1 MNAKRII
8 AGISALLL
16 LLTSCKESG
25 SGSETEKAA
34 LTAASIQETGPVTEE
49 QPAAEPIT
57 LTLASYSSNYIPVV
71 NEFNTSQ
78 PEYHIEIVD
87 YSKDNT
93 VSKENALKQINAE
106 LASGEGPDLFYLW
119 KLGMSNAIYGSKGY
133 LEDLLPY
140 IDQDPELSREDF
152 VESLLEGAKIDGKL
166 YGTIPSFSIFTMFG
180 PESQLSQYQ
189 LGTFSDL
196 LEVAQTHGGM
206 SALLNQDY
214 DATSFLYTIV
224 QIASDE
230 FIDFGTMTADFDNDN
245 FRALLNLCLQFDD
258 ASSTSQEPG
267 ILNLYTINSFMEV
280 QYYEA
285 LYGEPIIFVGCPGA
299 TEANSYF
306 IDVMDQYGINVN
318 SAHKEGAWRF
328 IRMLFTEEYQVDEYV
343 DSAFP
348 SFPSSKKALQ
358 ALEEKSMSTLY
369 DSDEEGNQWEMTQ
382 RGEHDGFDYH
392 AATQAQ
398 VDQVLELI
406 NGASKTSYYTSV
418 ILSIVREEGAAFVAG
433 DATEDQTIEKIQN
446 RVNTY
451 LSEQK

>member
-8 AGISALLL
+8 AGMSALLL
-16 LLTSCKESG
+16 LLTSCQESDSG
-25 SGSETEKAA
+25 SKTETAMA
-34 LTAASIQETGPVTEE
+34 TTASVREAGPVTEE
-49 QPAAEPIT
+49 QPAAESIT
-57 LTLASYSSNYIPVV
+57 LTLASYGSNYIPVV
-71 NEFNTSQ
+71 SEFNESQ
-78 PEYHIEIVD
+78 SEYYIEIVD

-93 VSKENALKQINAE
+93 VSMENALKQINAE
-106 LASGEGPDLFYLW
+106 LASGEGPDLLYLW
-119 KLGMSNAIYGSKGY
+119 KLRMNSAIYGPKGY

-140 IDQDPELSREDF
+140 IDQDPELSREGF
-152 VESLLEGAKIDGKL
+152 VESLMEGAKIDGKL

-189 LGTFSDL
+189 LGTFSEL
-196 LEVAQTHGGM
+196 LEVAQSHGGM
-206 SALLNQDY
+206 SALLNQNY

-224 QIASDE
+224 QCASDE
-230 FIDFGTMTADFDNDN
+230 FIDFTTMTADFDNDN
-245 FRALLNLCLQFDD
+245 FRALLDLCLQFDD
-258 ASSTSQEPG
+258 AARTGQEPG
-267 ILNLYTINSFMEV
+267 ILNLYTINSFMEM

-285 LYGEPIIFVGCPGA
+285 LYGEPITFVGCPGA
-299 TEANSYF
+299 TEASSYF
-306 IDVMDQYGINVN
+306 IDVMDQYGINAN

-328 IRMLFTEEYQVDEYV
+328 IRLLFTEEYQVDEYV

-348 SFPSSKKALQ
+348 SFPSNKKALQ
-358 ALEEKSMSTLY
+358 ALAEKSMSTLY
-369 DSDEEGNQWEMTQ
+369 DSDEDGNEWEMTQ

-398 VDQVLELI
+398 VDQVMELI

-418 ILSIVREEGAAFVAG
+418 ILSIVQEEGAAFVAG
-433 DATEDQTIEKIQN
+433 DATADQTIEKIQN

>member
-8 AGISALLL
+8 AGMSALLL
-16 LLTSCKESG
+16 LLTACQESG
-25 SGSETEKAA
+25 HDSETEIAMPT
-34 LTAASIQETGPVTEE
+34 TASSTSPVTEE
-49 QPAAEPIT
+49 NPAAEPIT
-57 LTLASYSSNYIPVV
+57 LTLASYSSNYIPIVD
-71 NEFNTSQ
+71 EFNTSQ
-78 PEYHIEIVD
+78 SEYYIEIVD

-93 VSKENALKQINAE
+93 ISKENALKQINAE

-119 KLGMSNAIYGSKGY
+119 KLGMNNAIYGPKGY

-152 VESLLEGAKIDGKL
+152 VESLMEGAKINGKL

-180 PESQLSQYQ
+180 PESQLAQYQ

-196 LEVAQTHGGM
+196 LEVEQTHGGM
-206 SALLNQDY
+206 SALLNQNY

-245 FRALLNLCLQFDD
+245 FRALLDLCLQFDD

-285 LYGEPIIFVGCPGA
+285 LYGEPITFVGCPGA

-306 IDVMDQYGINVN
+306 IDVMDQYGINAN
-318 SAHKEGAWRF
+318 SPHKEGAWSF
-328 IRMLFTEEYQVDEYV
+328 IRLLFTEGYQTDAYV

-348 SFPSSKKALQ
+348 SFPSNQNALQ
-358 ALEEKSMSTLY
+358 ALAEKSMSTLY
-369 DSDEEGNQWEMTQ
+369 DSDEDGNQLEMTH

-398 VDQVLELI
+398 VDQVLALI
-406 NGASKTSYYTSV
+406 HGASKTSYYTST
-418 ILSIVREEGAAFVAG
+418 ILSIVQEEGAAFVAG
-433 DATEDQTIEKIQN
+433 DATADQTIEKIQN